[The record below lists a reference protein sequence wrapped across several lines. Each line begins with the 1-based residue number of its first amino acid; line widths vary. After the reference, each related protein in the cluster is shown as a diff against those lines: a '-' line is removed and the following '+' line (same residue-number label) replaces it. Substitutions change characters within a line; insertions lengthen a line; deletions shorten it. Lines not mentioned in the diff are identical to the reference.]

1 MYGTVQEVRQM
12 LKSDIVNSIIG
23 DEYISDEVEREQK
36 LLPLIEH
43 ALGDAAAEVDG
54 YLAKR
59 YPVPLTNAPPVVH
72 KYAKDIAVYNLVSR
86 IGVVDKER
94 EDNYRE
100 RYKFALK
107 FLESVSRGVVDLG
120 LKPPNKQAATG
131 FQMHSP
137 NRIFSRDSMKGM

>member
-1 MYGTVQEVRQM
+1 M
-12 LKSDIVNSIIG
+12 
-23 DEYISDEVEREQK
+23 
-36 LLPLIEH
+36 
-43 ALGDAAAEVDG
+43 
-54 YLAKR
+54 
-59 YPVPLTNAPPVVH
+59 
-72 KYAKDIAVYNLVSR
+72 YNLVSR

-120 LKPPNKQAATG
+120 LNPPNKQAATG